1 MDLILFVEAQFY
13 RIYCAHYCNTLGK
26 ILEPP
31 HIGYD
36 FLRTYKIKLMYL
48 YKDKV
53 FYRLF
58 SMNLEEATSPI
69 LPQNKK

>member
-48 YKDKV
+48 YKD
-53 FYRLF
+53 
-58 SMNLEEATSPI
+58 
-69 LPQNKK
+69 